1 MHALNSHWSHI
12 WLANHHEGDVDQ
24 LMDNYLQHMKMRLNL
39 GTHCH
44 LEHKFLFLFLAMN
57 ISASNSTFATLKF
70 ESNIK
75 TRLPT
80 KIIWNGIQM
89 ENTKWN
95 K

>member
-1 MHALNSHWSHI
+1 MT
-12 WLANHHEGDVDQ
+12 
-24 LMDNYLQHMKMRLNL
+24 MRLNL

-89 ENTKWN
+89 ENTKLN